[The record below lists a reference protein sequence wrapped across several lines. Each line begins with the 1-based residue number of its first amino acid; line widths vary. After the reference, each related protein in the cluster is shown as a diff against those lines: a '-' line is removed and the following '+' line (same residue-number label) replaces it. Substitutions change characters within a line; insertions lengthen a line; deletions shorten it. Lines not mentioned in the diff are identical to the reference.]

1 MTTLL
6 LIRPKH
12 FGFNPETAES
22 NSFQTSIAD
31 KDVHSRAVDEFNRM
45 VHVLRLHAIPH
56 FVINDTER
64 PIKPDAIF
72 PNNWFSTHRS
82 GRIVIYPMEAENRRT
97 ERREDII
104 NRLKSEFEFTQVIDY
119 TSRELDNVFLEG
131 TGSLVFDRIH
141 RYALLSR
148 SSRSNLS
155 LAEEVCH
162 ELDYKLISFTA
173 IDHEGI
179 PVYHT
184 NVLLCIGEKFIVWC
198 PQMISDKSD
207 RLSIEAYI
215 EKTKRESIEISPAQV
230 KSFAGNM
237 LEVKNENGNNCLLM
251 SSTARRSLST
261 DQIFALRKYCALL
274 PIPIP
279 TIEKIGGGSVRC
291 MVAEIVN

>member
-12 FGFNPETAES
+12 FGFNPETAQS
-22 NSFQTSIAD
+22 NSFQKRTSD
-31 KDVHSRAVDEFNRM
+31 QDVHEKAVDEFNRM
-45 VHVLRLHAIPH
+45 IHVLNLHAIPH
-56 FVINDTER
+56 IVINDTER

-82 GRIVIYPMEAENRRT
+82 GRIVLYPMEAANRRT

-104 NRLKSEFEFTQVIDY
+104 SRLKEEFEFTQVINYSD
-119 TSRELDNVFLEG
+119 REQDNVFLEG
-131 TGSLVFDRIH
+131 TGSLVFDRVH

-184 NVLLCIGEKFIVWC
+184 NVLVCIGERFVVWC
-198 PQMISDKSD
+198 PDMISDKSD
-207 RLSIEAYI
+207 RLTLEAYI
-215 EKTKRESIEISPAQV
+215 TKTKKDSIEITREQV

-237 LEVKNENGNNCLLM
+237 LEVKNESGNNCLLM
-251 SSTARRSLST
+251 SSTARRSLTT
-261 DQIFALRKYCALL
+261 DQIFALRKHCALL

-279 TIEKIGGGSVRC
+279 TIERIGGGSVRC
-291 MVAEIVN
+291 MVAEVVN